1 MKTHH
6 YLAITGG
13 VGGAKLALGLSKL
26 LGGDE
31 LAMIVN
37 TGDDFRHLGLHISP
51 DIDSLVY
58 ALSGESNPDTGWGRR
73 DESWQF
79 MDALAALG
87 GETWFSL
94 GDRDLAMHIERTR
107 RLAAGESITRVT
119 AGLASALGIEHRI
132 LPMSND
138 PVHTKVLTA
147 SGVMDFQHYFVR
159 ERCEPVVSG
168 FKFDG
173 AERANIS
180 PEIDQRLNDPAL
192 AGIILCPSN
201 PFVSIDPILAVHGM
215 RQRLVQCAVP
225 VVAVSPLV
233 GGAAI
238 KGPTVKIMR
247 ELSLPNT
254 ASSVAGHY
262 RDFLDG
268 FVLDVQDTALNE
280 EIEALGMKVTVTQ
293 TVMDTLDDRVKLA
306 QVCLDFLGNL
316 L

>member
-1 MKTHH
+1 
-6 YLAITGG
+6 
-13 VGGAKLALGLSKL
+13 
-26 LGGDE
+26 
-31 LAMIVN
+31 
-37 TGDDFRHLGLHISP
+37 
-51 DIDSLVY
+51 
-58 ALSGESNPDTGWGRR
+58 
-73 DESWQF
+73 
-79 MDALAALG
+79 MDALTALG

-107 RLAAGESITRVT
+107 RLATGESLTRVT
-119 AGLASALGIEHRI
+119 AGLASSLGIEHRI

-147 SGVMDFQHYFVR
+147 GGVMDFQHYFVR
-159 ERCEPVVSG
+159 ERCKPVVSG

-173 AERANIS
+173 AERAGIS
-180 PEIDQRLNDPAL
+180 PEIDRCLNDPAL
-192 AGIILCPSN
+192 DGIILCPSN

-215 RQRLVQCAVP
+215 RQRLVQCTAP

-254 ASSVAGHY
+254 ASWVAGHY

-268 FVLDVQDTALNE
+268 FVLDNQDVAFSDE
-280 EIEALGMKVTVTQ
+280 VEALGMKVSVTQ
-293 TVMDTLDDRVKLA
+293 TVMETLDDRVKLA
-306 QVCLDFLGNL
+306 QICLDLLGQL
-316 L
+316 T

>member
-1 MKTHH
+1 MSQF
-6 YLAITGG
+6 LAITGG

-31 LAMIVN
+31 LALIVN

-58 ALSGESNPDTGWGRR
+58 TLSGESKPDTGWGRR

-79 MDALAALG
+79 MDALATLG

-107 RLAAGESITRVT
+107 RLATGESLTRVT
-119 AGLASALGIEHRI
+119 AGLASSLGIEHRI

-138 PVHTKVLTA
+138 SVHTKVLTA
-147 SGVMDFQHYFVR
+147 GGVMDFQHYFVR
-159 ERCEPVVSG
+159 ERCKPVVSG

-173 AERANIS
+173 AESANIS

-201 PFVSIDPILAVHGM
+201 PFVSIDPILAVRGM
-215 RQRLVQCAVP
+215 RQRLVQSTVP

-238 KGPTVKIMR
+238 KGPTVKMMR

-254 ASSVAGHY
+254 ASWVAGHY

-268 FVLDVQDTALNE
+268 FVLDNQDIAHSDE
-280 EIEALGMKVTVTQ
+280 VEALGMEVAVTQ
-293 TVMDTLDDRVKLA
+293 TVMETLDDRVKLA
-306 QVCLDFLGNL
+306 QVCLDLLGQL
-316 L
+316 A